1 MAIDAIVA
9 NMDHVWSA
17 LADRRDPVVRSE
29 QGDALKR
36 LLQRIKDDGYPLLLM
51 SDMNAE
57 NLNSVISDALGED
70 GVTWFSAILAS
81 EPRSNRFAVAVHTL
95 ETSPHRVMALGSTEH
110 DLEEARTFGIA
121 HCVHLNEALRHA
133 SP

>member
-17 LADRRDPVVRSE
+17 QAAPRDPAQLNE

-36 LLQRIKDDGYPLLLM
+36 LLQRIRDDGYPLLLV

-57 NLNSVISDALGED
+57 SLNSAISNTLGED
-70 GVTWFSAILAS
+70 GITWFSAILAS
-81 EPRSNRFAVAVHTL
+81 QSCSDRYALAVHTL
-95 ETSPHRVMALGSTEH
+95 ETSPHRLMALGSSEH
-110 DLEEARTFGIA
+110 DLEEARAFGIT
-121 HCVHLNEALRHA
+121 HCVDLNDALLHA

>member
-9 NMDHVWSA
+9 NMDQVWST
-17 LADRRDPVVRSE
+17 LAAGQDPAQRNE

-36 LLQRIKDDGYPLLLM
+36 LLQRIRDDGYPLLLL

-70 GVTWFSAILAS
+70 GITWFSAILAS
-81 EPRSNRFAVAVHTL
+81 QPHSDRYAVAVHTL
-95 ETSPHRVMALGSTEH
+95 ETPPHRVMALGSSEH
-110 DLEEARTFGIA
+110 ELAEARTFGIG
-121 HCVHLNEALRHA
+121 HCVHLNEALLHA